1 MTTDLNLQQMKEPG
15 EQDLPALVQYLRE
28 RVDLTERA
36 LNASREEVESFNGR
50 MSRLHEFARRQDEQ
64 MDDAANDGLNAVP
77 PTGDD
82 WNDLFG
88 AVKECVG
95 ELGSSLAQQGPTP
108 ETAGFP
114 MPDDRYVAC
123 KGDSC
128 PFCGASG
135 PIGQSWNTENG
146 VASQEMS
153 CNECDRE
160 WVDIYNLGG
169 YQAV

>member
-1 MTTDLNLQQMKEPG
+1 MAAESTTLSAPLRTDCKSAHQGSRLRHISNTTDLRPQ
-15 EQDLPALVQYLRE
+15 LV
-28 RVDLTERA
+28 V
-36 LNASREEVESFNGR
+36 ASGSGR
-50 MSRLHEFARRQDEQ
+50 CR
-64 MDDAANDGLNAVP
+64 NDGRNAVP

-146 VASQEMS
+146 VASQKMS